1 MRRRRLAM
9 LAFLCGVSL
18 GLGSAVAVTE
28 WRERKA
34 ESLVTA
40 AVIAASV
47 DAVEAEDGMADRI
60 AGLFCEANPKLDPE
74 SARYYAYAVL
84 EASDRYGLPE
94 AVLAGLVYTESRAD
108 SRARNGNCLGLTQVN
123 WPVWAKELEEK
134 HPEIYGKADLFEPRK
149 SILAGAW
156 ILRHYLD
163 RHGDLR
169 KALKAYSG
177 GAAWYPG
184 KVLRVAEGL

>member
-1 MRRRRLAM
+1 MKRRTVA
-9 LAFLCGVSL
+9 AFVFLCGISL
-18 GLGSAVAVTE
+18 GLGIGMATTSWQAIKV
-28 WRERKA
+28 
-34 ESLVTA
+34 ESLVTT

-47 DAVEAEDGMADRI
+47 DAREERQVERI
-60 AGLFCEANPKLDPE
+60 QALFLGANPKLDPE
-74 SARYYAYAVL
+74 SALYYAYAIQ
-84 EASDRYGLPE
+84 EAAERYDLPE
-94 AVLAGLVYTESRAD
+94 SVLAGLVYTESRAD
-108 SRARNGNCLGLTQVN
+108 RLARNGSCLGLTQVN
-123 WPVWAKELEEK
+123 WPVWAKALKEI

-163 RHGDLR
+163 RSGDMR

>member
-1 MRRRRLAM
+1 MRRKTA
-9 LAFLCGVSL
+9 AAFVFLCGLSL
-18 GLGSAVAVTE
+18 GAGSGMAISE
-28 WRERKA
+28 WQARRV
-34 ESLVTA
+34 ESLSTVA

-47 DAVEAEDGMADRI
+47 DAREERQVERI
-60 AGLFCEANPKLDPE
+60 QSLFLGANPKLDPE
-74 SARYYAYAVL
+74 SALYYAYAIQ
-84 EASDRYGLPE
+84 EAAERYGLPE
-94 AVLAGLVYTESRAD
+94 SVLAGLVYTESRAD
-108 SRARNGNCLGLTQVN
+108 RLARNGSCLGLTQVN
-123 WPVWAKELEEK
+123 WPVWAKTLKET

-163 RHGDLR
+163 RHGDMR
-169 KALKAYSG
+169 KALQAYSG

>member
-1 MRRRRLAM
+1 MTRRTVA
-9 LAFLCGVSL
+9 AFVFLCGISL
-18 GLGSAVAVTE
+18 GLGIGIATTSWQAHKV
-28 WRERKA
+28 
-34 ESLVTA
+34 ESLVTTAVVA
-40 AVIAASV
+40 ASADARVDLQVEKIAA
-47 DAVEAEDGMADRI
+47 
-60 AGLFCEANPKLDPE
+60 LFRLANPKLDPE
-74 SARYYAYAVL
+74 SALYYAYAVL

-94 AVLAGLVYTESRAD
+94 NVLAGLVYTESRANPK
-108 SRARNGNCLGLTQVN
+108 ATNHGCYGLTQIH
-123 WPVWAKELEEK
+123 WAVWAKTLTAE

-177 GAAWYPG
+177 GAAWYPA